1 MNDVP
6 NPAPPPQRQ
15 LAIELPNDLNPAYAN
30 FAVITHSPSEI
41 VVDFAVVMPNV
52 PRAKVNARVVMTP
65 MNAKLLLRA
74 LGDNLSKFE
83 GQYGEI
89 KLPEGSTLADTLF
102 RSPKPPDAP

>member
-1 MNDVP
+1 MSDIP
-6 NPAPPPQRQ
+6 NSPPLQQRQ
-15 LAIELPNDLNPAYAN
+15 LSVELPNDLNPAYAN

-74 LGDNLSKFE
+74 LGENLSKFE

-89 KLPEGSTLADTLF
+89 KLPEGFTLAESLF
-102 RSPKPPDAP
+102 RPPKPPESS